1 MYSFREIMNTKE
13 WIFRG
18 TISLLILRYLL
29 NGPSHGYALQKKISE
44 DVKYNLPAGM
54 IYTLLKSLEKKKFI
68 IESIDSRSK
77 GRVKKTYVI
86 TERGRLFLK
95 NHREPLMIAYKI
107 LGELIAVTS
116 QM

>member
-1 MYSFREIMNTKE
+1 MNKKE

-18 TISLLILRYLL
+18 TISLLIMRYLL

-54 IYTLLKSLEKKKFI
+54 IYTLLKLLEKKKFI
-68 IESIDSRSK
+68 VESRDLKSK
-77 GRVKKTYVI
+77 GRVKKTYEI
-86 TERGRLFLK
+86 TDRGRLFLK
-95 NHREPLMIAYKI
+95 NRREALLIAYKI

-116 QM
+116 KM